1 MASPQPQLFS
11 QQGIWGNARAQC
23 PGPKGD
29 VLHLVPFT
37 NTVTIE
43 KGVHQRGQ
51 STVLFNQGLHCPLE
65 SWLRRARTQEARGRT
80 GVRVAHWQCLGSS
93 GLHAASL
100 ARISEWGRHG
110 GLRVKTGAT
119 KWRPGG
125 TSGEEA
131 SGRLHGGGP
140 SSLLLYTNRAGV
152 GPPGWQVDVGGRAR
166 LAAATGLRA
175 AILQDVLNGGHS
187 APLL

>member
-1 MASPQPQLFS
+1 MGGRPPASAAQLT
-11 QQGIWGNARAQC
+11 GNLGKRQSSM
-23 PGPKGD
+23 PGA
-29 VLHLVPFT
+29 VLHIVPFT
-37 NTVTIE
+37 NTVIIE

-65 SWLRRARTQEARGRT
+65 SWLRRARRQEARVHT
-80 GVRVAHWQCLGSS
+80 GVRVAHRQSLGSS

-100 ARISEWGRHG
+100 ARISEWGQHG
-110 GLRVKTGAT
+110 GLRVKTGTT

-131 SGRLHGGGP
+131 SGRLQGGGP

-152 GPPGWQVDVGGRAR
+152 GPPGWQVDVGRWAR
-166 LAAATGLRA
+166 LAAATGLGV

>member
-1 MASPQPQLFS
+1 MSGCQLPTSWGAGRSQSRNTWVASPQPQLFS

-140 SSLLLYTNRAGV
+140 SCR
-152 GPPGWQVDVGGRAR
+152 
-166 LAAATGLRA
+166 
-175 AILQDVLNGGHS
+175 
-187 APLL
+187 